1 MHPTVVL
8 LGEKQIAIHLL
19 QGGNHPVAAGLI
31 QRAHLFQVT
40 EKMPF
45 VEKRGEDLLR
55 QHRLAAG
62 GDVRAVGKGPDGAG
76 GHQHVAHAQRRHNGF
91 TEGAHKNHPVVLA
104 GPVEQLLFTR
114 QRERDRQ
121 RTLVRRGDDGKSGV
135 AMVAQQVVRVDA
147 AAIDRHGVQAR
158 HDPLEQLLAHKI
170 TRIFK
175 HHLVAAA
182 GEGVEDQ
189 PQAAAVAAGD
199 QHLLGGA
206 GQAARDVEVAGDGLA
221 QRIPAQH
228 RRVEHLLLTHGPR
241 RLARQQQ
248 PLFIREAVEGG
259 DAGAQKPRPL
269 ALADERG
276 RKRTGGLL
284 RRGMLVRQQEVRVN
298 PRAARP
304 LAHQIPFTRQN
315 GIRRFDG
322 FTRHLQ
328 LFRQHADGRYPV
340 ARLQHAAHNVVAI
353 AGINL
358 VIARLHVLPHFT
370 IFVSFYYVMNG
381 VDLPHRMTHAAQK
394 EERP

>member
-1 MHPTVVL
+1 MKL
-8 LGEKQIAIHLL
+8 AIVIVFDD
-19 QGGNHPVAAGLI
+19 P
-31 QRAHLFQVT
+31 
-40 EKMPF
+40 
-45 VEKRGEDLLR
+45 
-55 QHRLAAG
+55 RL
-62 GDVRAVGKGPDGAG
+62 
-76 GHQHVAHAQRRHNGF
+76 
-91 TEGAHKNHPVVLA
+91 VLA

-114 QRERDRQ
+114 QGERHRQ
-121 RTLVRRGDDGKSGV
+121 RALVRRGDDGKTGV
-135 AMVAQQVVRVDA
+135 AMVAEQVVRVDA
-147 AAIDRHGVQAR
+147 AAIDRHRVQAR
-158 HDPLEQLLAHKI
+158 HDPLQQLLAHKI
-170 TRIFK
+170 TRILK

-199 QHLLGGA
+199 EHLFSGA

-259 DAGAQKPRPL
+259 DAGAQKTRPL

-276 RKRTGGLL
+276 RKRSGGLL

-358 VIARLHVLPHFT
+358 VIARLHVLPRFT
-370 IFVSFYYVMNG
+370 LFVSFYYVMNG